1 MSQVLSIVASG
12 MVSAVGLSAPASCA
26 AIRCAP
32 DNFQETHFIDQGGE
46 WLVGAPVML
55 PEPSSGYAQL
65 VGMAA
70 MAIAECVAGL
80 PAEDIREMPLLL
92 GVAEVDRPGR
102 LAGLEQPLL
111 QAIEERLGYRF
122 HERSCV
128 IPRGRVS
135 AAVAL
140 LNARKLIE
148 QGCSKVLIAGVDS
161 YLTAATLAA
170 YQERDRLLGSHCQ
183 DGFIP
188 GEGAAAVLVTA
199 ACASE
204 EPQLLCLGLGF
215 GVEKATVESEGL
227 PLRADGLTQ
236 AVKAAFADC
245 GFGYELVDYRL
256 ADLPGD
262 QYYFKEAALALSRT
276 LRVRKE
282 RVELWSPADCIG
294 ECGAMTGPA
303 LLCIAL
309 AASRKGYAH
318 GPQVLCHS
326 GNDAGE
332 RAAVVLGYQRV
343 RAN

>member
-26 AIRCAP
+26 AIRCAL
-32 DNFQETHFIDQGGE
+32 DNFQETRFIDQGGE

-215 GVEKATVESEGL
+215 GVEMH
-227 PLRADGLTQ
+227 R
-236 AVKAAFADC
+236 
-245 GFGYELVDYRL
+245 
-256 ADLPGD
+256 
-262 QYYFKEAALALSRT
+262 
-276 LRVRKE
+276 RVRSDD
-282 RVELWSPADCIG
+282 RP
-294 ECGAMTGPA
+294 
-303 LLCIAL
+303 
-309 AASRKGYAH
+309 
-318 GPQVLCHS
+318 
-326 GNDAGE
+326 
-332 RAAVVLGYQRV
+332 RAAVHRPCRLTQGVCTRPAGTLSFGQRCWRTGRGGAWLPASEGELDGQRGLCQRPRALLQVGLGEIDSVVPRRLLHAASGTTDAV
-343 RAN
+343 GRAGPLP

>member
-26 AIRCAP
+26 AIRCAL
-32 DNFQETHFIDQGGE
+32 DNFQETRFIDQGGE

-256 ADLPGD
+256 ADLPGE
-262 QYYFKEAALALSRT
+262 QYYFKAALARSNPAGAQGARRT
-276 LRVRKE
+276 LEPCGLHRRVRSDD
-282 RVELWSPADCIG
+282 RPR
-294 ECGAMTGPA
+294 
-303 LLCIAL
+303 
-309 AASRKGYAH
+309 AAVHRPCRLTQGYAH